1 MFEIRLI
8 NVINNRLERIIV
20 PSVITC
26 QYFALFCLQ
35 NSSKQTEIALTFY
48 NGQLSEGLGTSA
60 GKLRSCADKLI
71 KKLKSFFLSFNVR
84 LLSLSALVWVLS
96 VTDYTTTPRQRDY
109 KNRFNDNKYIAP
121 ADLDNLMSRILLELN
136 VCRTTL
142 SSLYFVALVSWFDSS
157 IWVLRPNAQKY

>member
-1 MFEIRLI
+1 MLFEIHLI

-60 GKLRSCADKLI
+60 GKLRPCADKLI
-71 KKLKSFFLSFNVR
+71 KKQKSFFLSFNVR
-84 LLSLSALVWVLS
+84 LLSLSALVSLGIAVRIAIYVLPAILTDIPREPVYSFTS
-96 VTDYTTTPRQRDY
+96 VDAIRCG
-109 KNRFNDNKYIAP
+109 
-121 ADLDNLMSRILLELN
+121 IL
-136 VCRTTL
+136 
-142 SSLYFVALVSWFDSS
+142 
-157 IWVLRPNAQKY
+157 